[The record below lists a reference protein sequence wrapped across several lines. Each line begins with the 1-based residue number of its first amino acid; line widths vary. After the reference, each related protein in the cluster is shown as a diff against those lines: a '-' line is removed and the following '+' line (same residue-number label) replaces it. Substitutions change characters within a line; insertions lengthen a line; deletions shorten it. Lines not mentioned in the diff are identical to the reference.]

1 MGRVCSGGV
10 GPSLVGAVPGHAC
23 RGGRRG
29 GPQSWLRP
37 VSLAAAPVLVW
48 ARPEGLP
55 TPGGLLCGTFSFPN
69 PVSGARCACLV
80 GLPCLRPRGPRGVRP
95 APAGKACA
103 RVGRRRE
110 APATLGP
117 SHLLRVEPYPLI
129 LCAAPSGGPRPRV
142 WGPCRCSHGQGHAE
156 RGLWTRRRMR
166 SVSRGRAGLPA
177 SQASLRGQGESL
189 SCADTEKPWFRTSAW
204 IPALRSRA

>member
-1 MGRVCSGGV
+1 MSVGCVCSDVSAQCQWDVCAVVMCVVVVMGRVCSGGV

-156 RGLWTRRRMR
+156 RGLWTRR
-166 SVSRGRAGLPA
+166 
-177 SQASLRGQGESL
+177 
-189 SCADTEKPWFRTSAW
+189 
-204 IPALRSRA
+204 